1 MAYQSEAQLEKLLIE
16 DLAKRD
22 FNEVKIESLEAL
34 EENFRKEINAFNM
47 DKLDGKKLSNKEF
60 ERIMLDVSG
69 KSVHQ
74 SAKILRD
81 KLLLTRD
88 DGTTTYLELFD
99 IKDYAR
105 NHFQVTSQ
113 VTVTGKYTNRYDV
126 TILAN
131 GLPVIQI
138 ELKRRGMDIK
148 QAFNQIERYR
158 KHSYQGLFR
167 YVQMFVISNGV
178 DTKYFANTDTKPLF
192 AFTFFWTDTD
202 NRRITKLQEFAHTF
216 LNQSHITKMIARYM
230 IINDVDKNLMVMRP
244 YQVYAVEALTKTAL
258 ETASGGF
265 IWHTTGSGK
274 TLTSFKCS
282 QILSKE
288 KSIRKVLFV
297 VDRSD
302 LDTQTTKEFN
312 KFESDSIDGT
322 DNTNILAK
330 QLDDDGKSL
339 IVTTIQKLS
348 KAISNPKYNQIIEK
362 LVEEKVIIIF
372 DECHRSTF
380 GDQLKMIRKSF
391 SKAQLFGFTGTP
403 RFSENKSGDG
413 RTTADI
419 FGKCLH
425 TYLIK
430 EAIIDNNVLGFNVEY
445 IKTFDGEIDGTD
457 NTMVTGIDIAEV
469 YDSTERIEMIA
480 NHIIASH
487 NAKTRNRQYCAIF
500 ATSGVPNLIK
510 YYDAFKAIDHNLN
523 ITAVFS
529 YGANEESETRD
540 EHSRDALER
549 IITDYNKI
557 FGTKYS
563 TDTFSAY
570 NTDISKKVKLGQI
583 DILIV
588 VNMYL
593 TGFDSKP
600 LNTLYVDKNLEYHG
614 LVQAYSRTNRVEKS
628 TKPFGNIVCYRNLKK
643 KTDDAIRLFSQTDT
657 VDDVLMRDYEYY
669 LEQFNAKAGQL
680 LKIAHTPDDVDLL
693 QTEEQKKS
701 FVVAFREMS
710 KVLEVLKT
718 FIDFEFEGAITCLS
732 HQEFEDYRSKYFL
745 IYEGLKNEDA
755 YNKASI
761 LEDIDFSIE
770 LMATD
775 RINVSYIMN
784 LIRNI
789 DLEDKAQQE
798 KDIEHVKRE
807 IKRSDSMQLR
817 RKVELIEKFLEDVVP
832 VATPMDNIDDLY
844 DKFENE
850 QKIEEINTFA
860 KEHDIE
866 PDVVQKEIA
875 AYEFTNIIDRES
887 IAESIKK
894 PLLVKK
900 KLIGKIVDFIE
911 SITEKFA

>member
-1 MAYQSEAQLEKLLIE
+1 MAYQSEAQLEKLLIK
-16 DLAKRD
+16 DLANRS
-22 FNEVKIESLEAL
+22 FHEIEISDIEAL
-34 EENFRKEINAFNM
+34 ELNFRKELSVFNQ
-47 DKLDGKKLSNKEF
+47 DKLCDTPLSDKEF
-60 ERIMLDVSG
+60 ERIMLDVNG

-81 KLLLTRD
+81 KLLLNRD
-88 DGTTTYLELFD
+88 DGTDIYLELFD
-99 IKDYAR
+99 QKDYMR

-113 VTVTGKYTNRYDV
+113 VTVTGTYTNRYDV
-126 TILAN
+126 TVLAN
-131 GLPVIQI
+131 GLPIIQI

-178 DTKYFANTDTKPLF
+178 DTKYFANTDSKPMFSF
-192 AFTFFWTDTD
+192 AFFWTD
-202 NRRITKLQEFAHTF
+202 NANNRITKLQEFAHDF
-216 LNQSHITKMIARYM
+216 LTPSHITKMISRYT
-230 IINDVDKNLMVMRP
+230 IINDTDKNLMVMRP

-258 ETASGGF
+258 QTGSGGF

-282 QILSKE
+282 QILAKE
-288 KSIRKVLFV
+288 PSIKKVIFV
-297 VDRSD
+297 VDRTD

-312 KFESDSIDGT
+312 KFEDDSIDST
-322 DNTNILAK
+322 TNTGVLAK
-330 QLDDDGKSL
+330 QLEDVDRSL

-348 KAISNPKYNQIIEK
+348 NAVCNKKYTDILKKFAN
-362 LVEEKVIIIF
+362 EKVIIIF

-380 GDQLKMIRKSF
+380 GEQLRDIQKCFTKLQI
-391 SKAQLFGFTGTP
+391 FGFTGTP
-403 RFSENKSGDG
+403 RFLENKSQDG

-430 EAIIDNNVLGFNVEY
+430 EAITDNNVLGFSIEY
-445 IKTFDGEIDGTD
+445 MKTFDGEINEFDKS
-457 NTMVTGIDIAEV
+457 MVHGIDTTEI
-469 YDSTERIEMIA
+469 YDNPERISLVA

-510 YYDAFKAIDHNLN
+510 YYDAFKEIDHNLN
-523 ITAVFS
+523 ISAVFS
-529 YGANEESETRD
+529 YGANEESEGRD

-563 TDTFSAY
+563 TDTFSSY
-570 NTDISKKVKLGQI
+570 NKDISKKVKIGQI

-614 LVQAYSRTNRVEKS
+614 LLQAFSRTNRVEHS

-643 KTDDAIRLFSQTDT
+643 KTDEAIKLFSQTDN
-657 VDDVLMRDYEYY
+657 VDDVLLKDYQFY
-669 LEQFNAKAGQL
+669 LDLFKDKAGEL
-680 LKIAHTPDDVDLL
+680 FKIAMTPEDVDKL
-693 QTEEQKKS
+693 QGEDAQKE
-701 FVVAFREMS
+701 FVVAFRDLN
-710 KVLEVLKT
+710 KVVQVLKT
-718 FIDFEFEGAITCLS
+718 FIEFEFDEAITSLS
-732 HQEFEDYRSKYFL
+732 HQEFEDYRSKYLL
-745 IYEGLKNEDA
+745 IYESLKKDGA
-755 YNKASI
+755 YDKTSI
-761 LEDIDFSIE
+761 LVDIDFSIE

-789 DLEDKAQQE
+789 DVEDKKQQK
-798 KDIEHVKRE
+798 KDVEHIRKEIE
-807 IKRSDSMQLR
+807 RSDSLELR
-817 RKVELIEKFLEDVVP
+817 RKVDLIRKFLDDVVP
-832 VATPMDNIDDLY
+832 VATPVDNMDDLY
-844 DKFENE
+844 DKFESE
-850 QKIEEINTFA
+850 EKIEEIKVFSNKNELDSDFL
-860 KEHDIE
+860 
-866 PDVVQKEIA
+866 QKEIA
-875 AYEFTNIIDRES
+875 TYEFTNIMDKES
-887 IAESIKK
+887 ILNNINK
-894 PLLVKK
+894 PLLTKT
-900 KLIGKIVDFIE
+900 KISTKIIAFIE
-911 SITEKFA
+911 SIVEKYQ